1 MSHILNGCKKMKNNY
16 TKRHDHILEKIS
28 SELKHHCEK
37 IYVNKTIKTAFPEFL
52 EESTIL
58 NLKPDIVMKMGT
70 DVSIIDIACPYDLY
84 IESTYQAKLE
94 KYRCIKEFLSNKEIE
109 CSINAIIIG
118 SLGTVHNQALK
129 LLLKHQ
135 MKKEMAKGLLKWC
148 STGNI
153 ICAKNLWN
161 LRCKL
166 DKEV

>member
-1 MSHILNGCKKMKNNY
+1 
-16 TKRHDHILEKIS
+16 
-28 SELKHHCEK
+28 
-37 IYVNKTIKTAFPEFL
+37 
-52 EESTIL
+52 
-58 NLKPDIVMKMGT
+58 MKMGT
-70 DVSIIDIACPYDLY
+70 DVSIIDIACPYDFY

-118 SLGTVHNQALK
+118 SLGTVHNQASK